1 MASGTLDHCAADLA
15 VAVTGVAGPGGGT
28 PLKPVGLVHC
38 AVARRGGPVVHEVLR
53 LGDIGREEIRLAT
66 VATAIE
72 MLYALA
78 VPAP

>member
-1 MASGTLDHCAADLA
+1 MI
-15 VAVTGVAGPGGGT
+15 
-28 PLKPVGLVHC
+28 
-38 AVARRGGPVVHEVLR
+38 HEVLR